1 MAIQLSIA
9 ARNARLD
16 SIETVVGVSA
26 ILQIWS
32 GESPAN
38 CSAAATG
45 TKLFT
50 STLASDWAANA
61 ANGSKS
67 LNNLPLSGTAI
78 ATGTAGYFRIM
89 ETTATTCHMQ
99 GTVTESGLGGD
110 MTIDNA
116 DILNGQPVN
125 ITGFIITDGNP

>member
-1 MAIQLSIA
+1 MTLQLSIA

-16 SIETVVGVSA
+16 SIETAVGVSA

-32 GESPAN
+32 GEIPAN
-38 CSAAATG
+38 CAAAATG
-45 TKLFT
+45 TGLF
-50 STLASDWAANA
+50 SSRLAPDWAANA

-67 LNNLPLSGTAI
+67 FNNLPLSGTAI

-89 ETTATTCHMQ
+89 DSTATTCHMQ
-99 GTVTESGLGGD
+99 GTVTESGIGGD
-110 MTIDNA
+110 MIIDNA